1 MLIMRSRFVNELTD
15 RQKLILILM
24 HYGYYKVKDLLEITG
39 LHHHDTIRGSLKKL
53 VETGLIDHAKH
64 NAYFINTRG
73 REVAADINR
82 GLRYGVVT
90 EGGRRS
96 LVRVERVY

>member
-1 MLIMRSRFVNELTD
+1 MNELTD

-24 HYGYYKVKDLLEITG
+24 HYGYYKVRDLLEITG

-53 VETGLIDHAKH
+53 VQAGLIDHAKH

-90 EGGRRS
+90 KNGRRS